1 MRILNEQDVEIQQE
15 DVDYE
20 LGYLEDDK
28 IFKEHH
34 DAIEAK
40 ERITHYY
47 PLTYYFEDGTE
58 YKTDLGLF
66 RAAER
71 ETLNDD
77 PLDEEHNKPT
87 QDVAEYQND
96 DRVVKNDDGVSF
108 GIKMEDGSVAQC
120 GDRVLRGVDVEEI
133 VDQEE
138 VKAKEAWD
146 EYEDI
151 QRYKLYTQ
159 EQLIE
164 HAQRNAEGEKMVAQQ
179 TQAVTFMRMMAAP
192 MALSMTDEAVEQI
205 ATFLPEFEAG
215 QSYDNKAVVRYKGAL
230 YRAIQ
235 AVGSSV
241 TSTYTPDA
249 ANSYWKRI
257 GEPNEDGIYPWT
269 QPLGATDAYMT
280 GDKVEYNGVI
290 YESTMDNNVWSPDA
304 YSFGWKKVEDEP
316 SGGEE
321 GEDQP
326 QDEYPDFVQPTG
338 GHDAYHIGDKVTYNG
353 KHYESII
360 DNNVWTPDAY
370 PQGWKEV

>member
-1 MRILNEQDVEIQQE
+1 MRILNEQDVEIQAE

-20 LGYLEDDK
+20 LGYLTEDK

-34 DAIEAK
+34 EATEAK

-58 YKTDLGLF
+58 YKTELGLF

-71 ETLNDD
+71 ETLSDD
-77 PLDEEHNKPT
+77 PLDEENNKPT
-87 QDVAEYQND
+87 QDVAAYETD
-96 DRVVKNDDGVSF
+96 ERVVKNDDGVSF
-108 GIKMEDGSVAQC
+108 GITMEDGSVAQC
-120 GDRVLRGVDVEEI
+120 GDTVLRGVDVEEI

-151 QRYKLYTQ
+151 QRYRLYT
-159 EQLIE
+159 EEELIE
-164 HAQRNAEGEKMVAQQ
+164 RATDRANMERYQAEQ
-179 TQAVTFMRMMAAP
+179 TQAVSFMRMMAAP
-192 MALSMTDEAVEQI
+192 MALSMTDEAVQQI
-205 ATFLPEFEAG
+205 ATFLPDFEAG
-215 QSYDNKAVVRYKGAL
+215 QSYENKAVVRYKGAL

-241 TSTYTPDA
+241 TSIYTPDA
-249 ANSYWKRI
+249 ANSYWKRV

-269 QPLGATDAYMT
+269 QPLGATDAYMK
-280 GDKVEYNGVI
+280 GDVVEYKGVI

-304 YSFGWKKVEDEP
+304 YSFGWKKVEGEV
-316 SGGEE
+316 SGGGEE
-321 GEDQP
+321 GGTDT
-326 QDEYPDFVQPTG
+326 EYPDFVQPTG
-338 GHDAYHIGDKVTYNG
+338 GHDAYHVGDKVTYNG
-353 KHYESII
+353 KHYESTI